1 MLLPERLQQA
11 INEQITWE
19 FYSAH
24 LYLAMAA
31 YCASQDLDGF
41 VNFFKVQAEE
51 EKFHAMK
58 FFDFVNDRNGR
69 VRLGA
74 LPEPPNDFQS
84 VLAAFEKAMAHEEE
98 VTGRIY
104 NLMNIATE
112 EKEHA
117 TISFL
122 KWFVDEQVEEEASFN
137 GIIVKLKRVQND
149 PAGLYNLD
157 AQLATRV
164 FTPPP
169 AKA

>member
-1 MLLPERLQQA
+1 MLPERLLDT
-11 INEQITWE
+11 INEQITFE
-19 FYSAH
+19 LYSAH

-31 YCASQDLDGF
+31 YCAEEDLDGF

-58 FFDFVNDRNGR
+58 FFDYVIQRDGR
-69 VRLGA
+69 VKMGA
-74 LPEPPNDFQS
+74 LQEPPRDYPS
-84 VLAAFEKAMAHEEE
+84 LRAVFEKAYEHEQF

-122 KWFVDEQVEEEASFN
+122 KWFIDEQVEEESTFN
-137 GIIVKLKRVQND
+137 GIIKKLKRIGD
-149 PAGLYNLD
+149 DAAGLYNLD
-157 AQLATRV
+157 TEMAARV
-164 FTPPP
+164 FTPP
-169 AKA
+169 AAGA